1 MRQSKLVVLPLDGYR
16 ELCLNAKKAAQSECD
31 KLQDS
36 APTSSITDNS
46 TASVADT
53 VTEPPT
59 PALPDSTS
67 NNGGSSPQPPVGTTD
82 STLDGTTPPSIPSKP
97 TTPASLDSTSKT
109 STHTGPVDS
118 TPTRPTD
125 TPTTV
130 NDADNDDKESS
141 LGRPRAFYINIVRKA
156 LSSAYQRQGY
166 AFLLKLKSYSDF
178 SLTDDG
184 TIQIKGIDLEPFNVT
199 TLLRIAFLKF
209 HQGEIPFE
217 LQEWLKN
224 KQIQFP
230 TSKIKLR
237 PKFQPKYQLRTST
250 LAKTRE
256 A

>member
-36 APTSSITDNS
+36 IPSSTTDNS

-82 STLDGTTPPSIPSKP
+82 SPVDGTTPPSIPSKP

-130 NDADNDDKESS
+130 NDADKESS

-224 KQIQFP
+224 KEIQFP

-256 A
+256 D